1 MYAVNVSSRTALT
14 RELKLFE
21 APFLSTNDPR
31 FSWLKYQILKY
42 LEGWLTT
49 IEVRPGVYEKPEKK
63 NLNNHKSIK
72 DIKIIVHTVTELP
85 YKVLDYA

>member
-1 MYAVNVSSRTALT
+1 MNFLMYAVNVSSRTALT

-63 NLNNHKSIK
+63 KFK
-72 DIKIIVHTVTELP
+72 
-85 YKVLDYA
+85 

>member
-1 MYAVNVSSRTALT
+1 MKSQ
-14 RELKLFE
+14 K
-21 APFLSTNDPR
+21 
-31 FSWLKYQILKY
+31 
-42 LEGWLTT
+42 
-49 IEVRPGVYEKPEKK
+49 KK